1 MSLTDPFVR
10 RPIMT
15 TLVML
20 SILGFGM
27 LAFFRLPVSDLPD
40 VDFPTITVSAGL
52 PGASPETMASSVALP
67 LEREFSSIGGIESMT
82 STSGLG
88 STTITIQF
96 DLSRNLDG
104 AAQDVQAA
112 ITQAQGDLPPDM
124 PSPPSFR
131 KVNPA
136 EQPIL
141 LLAAYSDSLPY
152 SKVDE
157 YADTLIAQRLST
169 VLGVAQ
175 VDVYGSQKYAVRV
188 MVDPRELAAR
198 GIGFD
203 EVETAIRE
211 ANSNAATGQLDTGAK
226 ARTVEATGQLTNAR
240 EFRELIVS
248 YREGHPVRL
257 RQIASVLDGV
267 ENEKNLGWYNNTRG
281 VVLAIQRQPGANTVA
296 VIDRIL
302 KLLPTY
308 KAQLPG
314 GMKVDILYD
323 RSLSIRESLHDVEF
337 TLVLAVILVVLVIFL
352 FLRNVRATLIPSA
365 AIPLSII
372 GTFGVMYL
380 LGFSVNNF
388 SLMALILA
396 VGFVVDDA
404 IVVLENIVRHV
415 ERGET
420 PLDAALKGG
429 REIGF
434 TILSMTLSLAA
445 VFIPVLFMGGI
456 LGRLLNEFAVTIAVA
471 ILISGF
477 VSLSLTPLLCS
488 RFLKQTES
496 TGTNAFFRWSE
507 SLFKGLLTG
516 YEHTLRL
523 AMNHR
528 GFVACAALM
537 MAAAT
542 IWLFVLVPKGFIP
555 NEDTNRIMISTE
567 AEQGVAFEKLME
579 LQQQAAAIV
588 ANNPHVQGFM
598 SRIGGGQTTTGSNT
612 GRLFLTLKPRSERP
626 AIDDIVRQLR
636 KDLAGIPG
644 LRVFPQNPPTI
655 RIGGMQ
661 TKSLYQF
668 TLFGPNLDHLY
679 AAAGKMEARMRETPG
694 IVDVTSDLQITAPQ
708 VLVDINR
715 DKAATLGVTAAQIER
730 TLGAAYGARE
740 ISTIYTPNN
749 QYRVI
754 IEADDAFKREAADL
768 SRLYVR
774 SSNGTLVA
782 LDAIATFR
790 SQVGPLTVQHLG
802 QLPAVTLSFDLARGV
817 SLSDVVPIIQ
827 RIAVTELDDQIGSQ
841 FQGTAQAFQSSL
853 ANLGFLLIMA
863 IIVIYIILGIL
874 YESFVHPLTI
884 LSGLPSAGFG
894 ALLTLLIFGME
905 LNVYGFVGL
914 LMLIGIVKKNAIM
927 MIDFALEA
935 QRKDHLPSERAIVDA
950 CLVRFRPIMMTTF
963 AAMMGTLPIA
973 LGLGAGG
980 DVRQPLGLTVIGGLL
995 VSQLVTLYIT
1005 PIVYL
1010 FFERFGGGSPGSA
1023 ISPNSTPSK
1032 DSGTSPRMPSATGF
1046 L

>member
-1 MSLTDPFVR
+1 MTDIFVR

-20 SILGFGM
+20 SILGFGL
-27 LAFFRLPVSDLPD
+27 LAYTRLPVSDLPS

-52 PGASPETMASSVALP
+52 PGASPETMASAVALP
-67 LEREFSSIGGIESMT
+67 LEKEFSTIAGIESMT
-82 STSGLG
+82 STSSLG
-88 STTITIQF
+88 SSSITIQF
-96 DLSRNLDG
+96 DLSRDIDA

-112 ITQAQGDLPPDM
+112 ISQAQRDLPTDM
-124 PSPPSFR
+124 PAPPSFR

-141 LLAAYSDSLPY
+141 MLAAFSDTLPH

-175 VDVYGSQKYAVRV
+175 VDLYGSQKYAVRV
-188 MVDPRELAAR
+188 KVDPRELAAR

-211 ANSNAATGQLDTGAK
+211 ANSNAATGELDTGSK
-226 ARTVEATGQLTNAR
+226 ARTVEATGQLTNAK

-248 YREGHPVRL
+248 YRDGFPVRL
-257 RQIASVLDGV
+257 RQIATVLDGV
-267 ENEKNLGWYNNTRG
+267 ENEKNLGWYNDTRG

-296 VIDRIL
+296 VIDRIREI
-302 KLLPTY
+302 LPTY
-308 KAQLPG
+308 QAQLPG
-314 GMKVDILYD
+314 GMKLEILYD
-323 RSLSIRESLHDVEF
+323 RSMSIRESLHDVEF
-337 TLVLAVILVVLVIFL
+337 TLVLAVALVVLVIFI

-404 IVVLENIVRHV
+404 IVVLENIVRYI
-415 ERGET
+415 EKGDT
-420 PLDAALKGG
+420 PMEAALKGG

-471 ILISGF
+471 ILLSGF
-477 VSLSLTPLLCS
+477 ISLSLTPMLCS
-488 RFLKQTES
+488 RFLKQAHS
-496 TGTNAFFRWSE
+496 ASNNILFRWSE
-507 SLFKGLLTG
+507 SVFDAVLRG
-516 YEHTLRL
+516 YEKTLR
-523 AMNHR
+523 
-528 GFVACAALM
+528 VALRHHGVVSAIALL

-542 IWLFVLVPKGFIP
+542 VWLFLIVPKGFLP

-567 AEQGVAFEKLME
+567 AEQGVSFEKLME

-588 ANNPHVQGFM
+588 GKNPHVEGFM
-598 SRIGGGQTTTGSNT
+598 SRIGGGQTSSGGNT

-626 AIDDIVRQLR
+626 PIEDIVRQLR
-636 KDLAGIPG
+636 GDLSGIPG
-644 LRVFPQNPPTI
+644 LKVFPQNPPTI

-668 TLFGPNLDHLY
+668 TLFGPNLDELY
-679 AAAGKMEARMRETPG
+679 AAAATMEEKMRGIPG
-694 IVDVTSDLQITAPQ
+694 IIDVTTDLQISNPQ

-715 DKAATLGVTAAQIER
+715 DKASTLGVTAAQIER
-730 TLGAAYGARE
+730 ALGAAYGQRQ

-754 IEADDAFKREAADL
+754 IEASEDFKREADDL

-774 SSNGTLVA
+774 SATTGRLVA
-782 LDAIATFR
+782 LEAVAQFKT
-790 SQVGPLTVQHLG
+790 QVGPLTVQHLG
-802 QLPAVTLSFDLARGV
+802 QLPAVTLSFDLAKGT
-817 SLSDVVPIIQ
+817 SLSDVVPQIN
-827 RIAVTELDDQIGSQ
+827 ALAATEIGEQIGSQ
-841 FQGTAQAFQSSL
+841 FQGTAQAFQASL
-853 ANLGFLLIMA
+853 GNLGFLLLMA
-863 IIVIYIILGIL
+863 VIVIYIILGIL
-874 YESFVHPLTI
+874 YESFIHPLTI

-894 ALLTLLIFGME
+894 ALLTLLVFGME

-935 QRKDHLPSERAIVDA
+935 QRTDALPPDRAIFDA
-950 CLVRFRPIMMTTF
+950 CLVRFRPIMMTTL

-980 DVRQPLGLTVIGGLL
+980 DVRQPLGLSVVGGLL
-995 VSQLVTLYIT
+995 ISQLVTLYIT
-1005 PIVYL
+1005 PIIYL
-1010 FFERFGGGSPGSA
+1010 YLERLTKRRPKSSPKGGTIPKPVLAGA
-1023 ISPNSTPSK
+1023 
-1032 DSGTSPRMPSATGF
+1032 
-1046 L
+1046 

>member
-1 MSLTDPFVR
+1 MTDIFVR

-20 SILGFGM
+20 SILGFGL
-27 LAFFRLPVSDLPD
+27 LAYTRLPVSDLPS

-52 PGASPETMASSVALP
+52 PGASPETMASAVALP
-67 LEREFSSIGGIESMT
+67 LEKEFSTIGGIESMT
-82 STSGLG
+82 STSSLG
-88 STTITIQF
+88 SSSITIQF
-96 DLSRNLDG
+96 DLSRDIDA

-112 ITQAQGDLPPDM
+112 ISQAQRDLPTDM
-124 PSPPSFR
+124 PAPPSFR

-141 LLAAYSDSLPY
+141 MLAAYSDTLPH

-175 VDVYGSQKYAVRV
+175 VDLYGSQKYAVRV
-188 MVDPRELAAR
+188 KVDPRELAAR

-203 EVETAIRE
+203 EVETAIKE
-211 ANSNAATGQLDTGAK
+211 ANSNAATGELDTGAK
-226 ARTVEATGQLTNAR
+226 ARTVEATGQLTNAK

-248 YREGHPVRL
+248 YREGFPVRL
-257 RQIASVLDGV
+257 RQIATVLDGV
-267 ENEKNLGWYNNTRG
+267 ENEKNLGWYNDTRG

-296 VIDRIL
+296 VIDRIREI
-302 KLLPTY
+302 LPAY
-308 KAQLPG
+308 QSQLPG
-314 GMKVDILYD
+314 GMKLDILYD
-323 RSLSIRESLHDVEF
+323 RSMSIRESLHDVEF
-337 TLVLAVILVVLVIFL
+337 TLILAVALVVLVIFI

-404 IVVLENIVRHV
+404 IVVLENIVRYI
-415 ERGET
+415 EKGDT
-420 PLDAALKGG
+420 PMEAALKGG

-471 ILISGF
+471 ILLSGF
-477 VSLSLTPLLCS
+477 ISLSLTPMLCS
-488 RFLKQTES
+488 RFLKQAHS
-496 TGTNAFFRWSE
+496 TSNNILFRWSE
-507 SLFKGLLTG
+507 AVFDGVLKA
-516 YEHTLRL
+516 YEKTLRL
-523 AMNHR
+523 ALRHHL
-528 GFVACAALM
+528 VVSATALL

-542 IWLFVLVPKGFIP
+542 VWLFTIVPKGFLP
-555 NEDTNRIMISTE
+555 NEDTSRIMVSTE
-567 AEQGVAFEKLME
+567 AEQGVSFEKLME

-588 ANNPHVQGFM
+588 GKNPHVEGFM
-598 SRIGGGQTTTGSNT
+598 SRIGGGQGSSGGNT

-626 AIDDIVRQLR
+626 PIEDIVRQLR
-636 KDLAGIPG
+636 RDLSGIPG
-644 LRVFPQNPPTI
+644 LKVFPQNPPTI

-668 TLFGPNLDHLY
+668 TLFGPNLDELY
-679 AAAGKMEARMRETPG
+679 AAAATMEEKMRGIPG
-694 IVDVTSDLQITAPQ
+694 IIDVTTDLQISNPQ

-715 DKAATLGVTAAQIER
+715 DKASTLGVTAAQIER
-730 TLGAAYGARE
+730 TLGAAYGQRQ

-754 IEADDAFKREAADL
+754 IEASEDFKREASDL

-774 SSNGTLVA
+774 SNTGRLVA
-782 LDAIATFR
+782 LDAVAKFKT
-790 SQVGPLTVQHLG
+790 QVGPLTVQHLG
-802 QLPAVTLSFDLARGV
+802 QLPAVTLSFDLAKGT
-817 SLSDVVPIIQ
+817 SLSDVVPKIN
-827 RIAVTELDDQIGSQ
+827 ALAAAEVGEQIGSQ
-841 FQGTAQAFQSSL
+841 FQGTAQAFQASL
-853 ANLGFLLIMA
+853 GNLGFLLLMA
-863 IIVIYIILGIL
+863 VVVIYIILGIL
-874 YESFVHPLTI
+874 YESFIHPLTI

-894 ALLTLLIFGME
+894 ALLTLLVFGME

-935 QRKDHLPSERAIVDA
+935 QRNDNLPPERAIFDA
-950 CLVRFRPIMMTTF
+950 CLVRFRPIMMTTL

-980 DVRQPLGLTVIGGLL
+980 DVRQPLGLSVVGGLL
-995 VSQLVTLYIT
+995 ISQLVTLYIT
-1005 PIVYL
+1005 PIIYL
-1010 FFERFGGGSPGSA
+1010 YLERLNGRRR
-1023 ISPNSTPSK
+1023 K
-1032 DSGTSPRMPSATGF
+1032 KTGRDDEKPAPE
-1046 L
+1046 LAHAS

>member
-1 MSLTDPFVR
+1 MTELFIR

-20 SILGFGM
+20 TILGAGL
-27 LAFFRLPVSDLPD
+27 LAYFRLPVSDLPN
-40 VDFPTITVSAGL
+40 VDFPTISVSAGL

-67 LEREFSSIGGIESMT
+67 LEKEFSTIAGIESMT
-82 STSGLG
+82 STSALG

-96 DLSRNLDG
+96 DLSRNIDA

-112 ITQAQGDLPPDM
+112 ISQAQSNLPTDM
-124 PSPPSFR
+124 PSPPSYR

-141 LLAAYSDSLPY
+141 LLAASSDSLPY

-175 VDVYGSQKYAVRV
+175 VDIYGSQKYAVRV
-188 MVDPRELAAR
+188 KVDPRELATR

-203 EVETAIRE
+203 EVEKAITE
-211 ANSNAATGQLDTGAK
+211 ANSNAATGQLDTGVK
-226 ARTVEATGQLTNAR
+226 ARTIEATGQLSRA
-240 EFRELIVS
+240 EDFRELIVS
-248 YREGHPVRL
+248 YRDGFPVRL
-257 RQIASVLDGV
+257 RQIATVLNSVED
-267 ENEKNLGWYNNTRG
+267 EKNLGWYNTTRG

-296 VIDRIL
+296 VIDRIRE
-302 KLLPTY
+302 LLPGY

-314 GMKVDILYD
+314 GMKLDILYD

-337 TLVLAVILVVLVIFL
+337 TLVLAIALVVLVIFI
-352 FLRNVRATLIPSA
+352 FLRNIRATLIPSA

-404 IVVLENIVRHV
+404 IVVLENIVRSI
-415 ERGET
+415 EQGET
-420 PLDAALKGG
+420 PMQAALKGG

-456 LGRLLNEFAVTIAVA
+456 LGRLLNEFAVTIAAA

-477 VSLSLTPLLCS
+477 ISLSLTPMLCS
-488 RFLKQTES
+488 RFLKQSHRAS
-496 TGTNAFFRWSE
+496 TNIIFRWSE
-507 SLFKGLLTG
+507 SFFARLLAG
-516 YEHTLRL
+516 YEKTLRL
-523 AMNHR
+523 ALRHHLI
-528 GFVACAALM
+528 VSLAALVM
-537 MAAAT
+537 TAAT
-542 IWLFVLVPKGFIP
+542 AWLFVIVPKGFLP

-567 AEQGVAFEKLME
+567 AEQGVAFDKMIE

-588 ANNPHVQGFM
+588 AKNPHVEGFM
-598 SRIGGGQTTTGSNT
+598 SRLGGGQSTSSANT
-612 GRLFLTLKPRSERP
+612 GRLFLTLKPRRGRP
-626 AIDDIVRQLR
+626 AIDDIIRQLR
-636 KDLAGIPG
+636 KDLSGIPG
-644 LRVFPQNPPTI
+644 LKVFPQNPPTI

-668 TLFGPNLDHLY
+668 TLFGPELAPLY
-679 AAAGKMEARMRETPG
+679 AAAAKMETRLRGLPG
-694 IVDVTSDLQITAPQ
+694 IVDVTSDLQITSPQ
-708 VLVDINR
+708 VLVKINR
-715 DKAATLGVTAAQIER
+715 DKASTLGISAAQIER
-730 TLGAAYGARE
+730 TLGAAYGTRQ

-754 IEADDAFKREAADL
+754 IEASDDFQREASDL

-774 SSNGTLVA
+774 SNQGRLVA
-782 LDAIATFR
+782 LDAVASYKT
-790 SQVGPLTVQHLG
+790 QVGPLTVQHLG
-802 QLPAVTLSFDLARGV
+802 QLPAVTLSFDLARGA
-817 SLSDVVPIIQ
+817 SLSDVVPLIQ
-827 RIAVTELDDQIGSQ
+827 RTADEELDEQISTQ

-853 ANLGFLLIMA
+853 GNLGLLLIMA
-863 IIVIYIILGIL
+863 ILVIYIILGIL
-874 YESFVHPLTI
+874 YESFIHPLTI

-894 ALLTLLIFGME
+894 ALLTLWLFGLE

-927 MIDFALEA
+927 MIDFALET
-935 QRKDHLPSERAIVDA
+935 QRNDHTPPDRAIFEA
-950 CLVRFRPIMMTTF
+950 CLVRFRPILMTTM

-973 LGLGAGG
+973 LGLGAGAES
-980 DVRQPLGLTVIGGLL
+980 RRPLGIAVVGGLL
-995 VSQLVTLYIT
+995 VSQLLTLYIT
-1005 PIVYL
+1005 PVIYL
-1010 FFERFGGGSPGSA
+1010 YLERLQGRGRGAKF
-1023 ISPNSTPSK
+1023 TPRQPAP
-1032 DSGTSPRMPSATGF
+1032 PREPAHAAG
-1046 L
+1046 

>member
-1 MSLTDPFVR
+1 MTGLFIR

-20 SILGFGM
+20 TILGSGV
-27 LAFFRLPVSDLPD
+27 LAYLQLPVSDLPS
-40 VDFPTITVSAGL
+40 VDFPTITVSASL
-52 PGASPETMASSVALP
+52 PGASPETMASAVALP
-67 LEREFSSIGGIESMT
+67 LEKKFSTIAGIESMT
-82 STSGLG
+82 STSALG
-88 STTITIQF
+88 STSITLQY
-96 DLSRNLDG
+96 DLSRNIDA

-112 ITQAQGDLPPDM
+112 ISQAQRDLPTDL

-136 EQPIL
+136 EQAIL
-141 LLAAYSDSLPY
+141 LLAAYSDSLPH

-175 VDVYGSQKYAVRV
+175 VDLYGSQKYAVRV
-188 MVDPRELAAR
+188 KVDPRELATR

-203 EVETAIRE
+203 EVESAISE

-226 ARTVEATGQLTNAR
+226 ARTVEATGQLTRA
-240 EFRELIVS
+240 EDFRELIVS
-248 YREGHPVRL
+248 YRDGSPVRL
-257 RQIASVLDGV
+257 RQIATVINGV
-267 ENEKNLGWYNNTRG
+267 EDEKNLGWYNQTRG
-281 VVLAIQRQPGANTVA
+281 IVLAIQRQPGANTVA
-296 VIDRIL
+296 VIDRIRE
-302 KLLPTY
+302 LLPLY
-308 KAQLPG
+308 QSQLPG
-314 GMKVDILYD
+314 GMKLDILYD
-323 RSLSIRESLHDVEF
+323 RSQSIRESLHDVEF
-337 TLVLAVILVVLVIFL
+337 TLVLAVVLVVLVIFL

-404 IVVLENIVRHV
+404 IVVLENIVRYI
-415 ERGET
+415 EQGET
-420 PLDAALKGG
+420 PLQAALKGG

-477 VSLSLTPLLCS
+477 VSLSLTPMLCS
-488 RFLKQTES
+488 RFLKQAHS
-496 TGTNAFFRWSE
+496 TSNNVVFRWSE
-507 SLFKGLLTG
+507 SFFAAMLSG
-516 YEHTLRL
+516 YEKTLRL
-523 AMNHR
+523 ALRHH
-528 GFVACAALM
+528 GIVSFAALLM
-537 MAAAT
+537 VAAT
-542 IWLFVLVPKGFIP
+542 VWLFLAVPKGFLP
-555 NEDTNRIMISTE
+555 NEDASRIMITTE
-567 AEQGVAFEKLME
+567 GEQGIAFDKLVD

-588 ANNPHVQGFM
+588 GNNPHVQSFM
-598 SRIGGGQTTTGSNT
+598 SRIGGGQGAASGNT
-612 GRLFLTLKPRSERP
+612 GRLFLTLKPRSQRP

-636 KDLAGIPG
+636 KDLSGIPG
-644 LRVFPQNPPTI
+644 LKVFPQNPPTV

-668 TLFGPNLDHLY
+668 TLFGPDLEDLY
-679 AAAGKMEARMRETPG
+679 AAAVKMEASLRGVPG
-694 IVDVTSDLQITAPQ
+694 VVDVTTDLQITSPQ

-715 DKAATLGVTAAQIER
+715 DKASTLGISAAQIER
-730 TLGAAYGARE
+730 TLGSAYGARQ

-754 IEADDAFKREAADL
+754 IEAADDFKRESADL

-774 SSNGTLVA
+774 SSRGGLVA
-782 LDAIATFR
+782 LDAVAKYKT
-790 SQVGPLTVQHLG
+790 QVGPLTVQHLG
-802 QLPAVTLSFDLARGV
+802 QLPAVTLSFDLARGT
-817 SLSDVVPIIQ
+817 SLSDVVPLIQ
-827 RIAVTELDDQIGSQ
+827 RIARDELDEQIGSQ

-853 ANLGFLLIMA
+853 GNLGLLLIMA
-863 IIVIYIILGIL
+863 VLVIYIILGIL
-874 YESFVHPLTI
+874 YESFIHPLTI

-894 ALLTLLIFGME
+894 ALLTLWIFGME

-935 QRKDHLPSERAIVDA
+935 QRGGSKPPESAIFEA
-950 CLVRFRPIMMTTF
+950 CLVRFRPIMMTTM

-980 DVRQPLGLTVIGGLL
+980 DVRQPLGLSVVGGL
-995 VSQLVTLYIT
+995 VFSQLVTLYIT

-1010 FFERFGGGSPGSA
+1010 YMEGLQKRFRKNRKSSPPPRELLSAGGA
-1023 ISPNSTPSK
+1023 MK
-1032 DSGTSPRMPSATGF
+1032 SGCG
-1046 L
+1046 